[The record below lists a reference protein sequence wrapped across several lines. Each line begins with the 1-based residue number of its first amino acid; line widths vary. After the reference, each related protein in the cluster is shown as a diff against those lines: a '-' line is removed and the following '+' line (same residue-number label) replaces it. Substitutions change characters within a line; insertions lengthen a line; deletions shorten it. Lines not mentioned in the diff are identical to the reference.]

1 MSAASAESG
10 PPPELLADPGLA
22 TRSGCGPPKKTAAL
36 AQDPAGQD
44 PLAEDLSAL
53 AERLGHTFS
62 DPLLLEQ
69 AFRHRSWCSENEG
82 PSNERLEFLGD
93 SVLGLAVT
101 DHAYHVYS
109 TLSEGSLAKV
119 RATVVSAVGL
129 SELARELR
137 LGPHLRLGRG
147 EEASGGRHK
156 ASLLSDALEA
166 VIGAVYVDGGWEA
179 ARALVLGL
187 CAERISAAA
196 EGPGVAD
203 YKTRLQELLARRDD
217 GPLHYAMTE
226 DGPDH
231 DKWFTAAVVIG
242 AIVLGCGAGKSK
254 KQAQQAAAQ
263 HAWERL
269 VAETAEKAGVDAR
282 AT

>member
-1 MSAASAESG
+1 MPR
-10 PPPELLADPGLA
+10 PPVEDL
-22 TRSGCGPPKKTAAL
+22 AAL
-36 AQDPAGQD
+36 AA
-44 PLAEDLSAL
+44 
-53 AERLGHTFS
+53 RLGYAFA
-62 DPLLLEQ
+62 DVGLLEQ
-69 AFRHRSWCSENEG
+69 AFRHRSWCAEHEG

-101 DHAYHVYS
+101 DYAYHACP

-129 SELARELR
+129 AELARELC

-147 EEASGGRHK
+147 EEASGGRAK

-166 VIGAVYVDGGWEA
+166 VIGAVFVDGGWEA
-179 ARALVLGL
+179 ARALVVRL
-187 CAERISAAA
+187 CAERISDAA

-231 DKWFTAAVVIG
+231 DKWFTASVVIG
-242 AIVLGCGAGKSK
+242 PDVVGFGAGKSK

-269 VAETAEKAGVDAR
+269 VAETAEKAGLDAR
-282 AT
+282 TT

>member
-1 MSAASAESG
+1 MAN
-10 PPPELLADPGLA
+10 
-22 TRSGCGPPKKTAAL
+22 
-36 AQDPAGQD
+36 
-44 PLAEDLSAL
+44 
-53 AERLGHTFS
+53 RLGYAFA
-62 DPLLLEQ
+62 DQVLLEQ
-69 AFRHRSWCSENEG
+69 AFCHRSWCSEHEG

-101 DHAYHVYS
+101 DHAYHAYPS
-109 TLSEGSLAKV
+109 LSEGSLAKV

-129 SELARELR
+129 AELARDLR
-137 LGPHLRLGRG
+137 LGVYLRLGRG
-147 EEASGGRHK
+147 EEASGGRRK

-166 VIGAVYVDGGWEA
+166 VIGAVFVDGGWDA
-179 ARALVLGL
+179 ARNLVVRL
-187 CAERISAAA
+187 CAERIATAA

-217 GPLHYAMTE
+217 GPLQYAMTE
-226 DGPDH
+226 SGPDH
-231 DKWFTAAVVIG
+231 DKWFTASAVIG
-242 AIVLGCGAGKSK
+242 SNVLGSGAGKSK

>member
-1 MSAASAESG
+1 MSAASAEPGVPPEQLAEPGPATGWGSG
-10 PPPELLADPGLA
+10 PPNDP
-22 TRSGCGPPKKTAAL
+22 TVPHENPP
-36 AQDPAGQD
+36 D
-44 PLAEDLSAL
+44 EDLSAL
-53 AERLGHTFS
+53 AERLGHAFT
-62 DPLLLEQ
+62 DVQLLEQ
-69 AFRHRSWCSENEG
+69 AFRHRSWCAEHEG

-101 DHAYHVYS
+101 DYAYHAHPS
-109 TLSEGSLAKV
+109 LSEGSLAKV
-119 RATVVSAVGL
+119 RAAVVSAVGL
-129 SELARELR
+129 AELARDLR
-137 LGPHLRLGRG
+137 LGAHLRLGRG
-147 EEASGGRHK
+147 EETSGGRQK

-166 VIGAVYVDGGWEA
+166 VIGAVFVDGGWEP
-179 ARALVLGL
+179 ARNLVVRL

-203 YKTRLQELLARRDD
+203 YKTRLQEMMARRDD

-231 DKWFTAAVVIG
+231 DKWFTASVVIG
-242 AIVLGCGAGKSK
+242 SDVLGSGAGKSK

-269 VAETAEKAGVDAR
+269 VAETTEKAGVDAR